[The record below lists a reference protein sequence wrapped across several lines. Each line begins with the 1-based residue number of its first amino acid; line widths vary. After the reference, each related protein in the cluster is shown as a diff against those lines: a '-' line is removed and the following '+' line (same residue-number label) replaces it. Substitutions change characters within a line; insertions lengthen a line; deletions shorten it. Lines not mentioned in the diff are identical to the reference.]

1 MSTTLGRFLAGAVLL
16 LGVSLAAWGQAPDAV
31 ELEFWKSADRIGTE
45 ASYSAYLQK
54 YPSGAFAP
62 LAKAAIEKLKPGAT
76 PSIAAPAAA
85 AAAAVAGSKAAPRA
99 TLSTYTGDVDTGA
112 GGFQV
117 GDRFYGPGTIQVGR
131 VGSRKQIVIPNGEW
145 VGLAAVDRSV
155 PHGAA
160 SVLMVSAALGQ
171 FEGKRLRSLFVFD
184 TNSWSVRLSPQI
196 VIEWPP
202 AVQCERDTHPAFW
215 KSDGAG
221 FPVRSCARV
230 ESLSTGAPENAM
242 PQRLWRSLLENLSRL
257 EADTTSLSFNVRS
270 AVYVTDNLGA
280 YLEVSRYDCVG
291 PGGCGASAPKPP
303 ESAVAAQVA
312 WTQAY
317 LPLAVKGFRK
327 KLDADELEPSVAL
340 KAYKIALPD

>member
-1 MSTTLGRFLAGAVLL
+1 LTLPAFRRALACAALL
-16 LGVSLAAWGQAPDAV
+16 AGVSLAAWGQAPDAV

-45 ASYSAYLQK
+45 AAYSAYLAR

-62 LAKAAIEKLKPGAT
+62 LAKAAIDRLKPAAA

-85 AAAAVAGSKAAPRA
+85 AAAAGGKAAPRA
-99 TLSTYTGDVDTGA
+99 TLSSYSGDVDTGA

-117 GDRFYGPGTIQVGR
+117 GDRFYGPGTIDVGR
-131 VGSRKQIVIPNGEW
+131 VGSRKQILIPKGEW

-155 PHGAA
+155 PHGTA

-171 FEGKRLRSLFVFD
+171 FDGKRLRSLLVID

-196 VIEWPP
+196 VIEWGP

-230 ESLSTGAPENAM
+230 ESPSSGAPENAM
-242 PQRLWRSLLENLSRL
+242 PQRLWSSLLENLTRL
-257 EADTTSLSFNVRS
+257 EADTKSLSFNVRS

-291 PGGCGASAPKPP
+291 PGACGTSASKPP
-303 ESAVAAQVA
+303 ESEVAARVA
-312 WTQAY
+312 WAQAY

-327 KLDADELEPSVAL
+327 KLDADELQPSVEL
-340 KAYKIALPD
+340 KAFKIALPD